1 MSHFDLG
8 PRQDTSDL
16 EPSRFPRA
24 PSLYLPPTRR
34 RACTGAMPAHAYG
47 ALARVRAYVHAR
59 ACLRVTGGIA
69 CGPASRSVSGA
80 CPVYLKGPGAP
91 GAGPGYGCGWWGG
104 IGACRGL

>member
-1 MSHFDLG
+1 
-8 PRQDTSDL
+8 
-16 EPSRFPRA
+16 
-24 PSLYLPPTRR
+24 
-34 RACTGAMPAHAYG
+34 MPAHAYG

-104 IGACRGL
+104 IGACRGLQGGSTAGVVGGMGG